1 MFAATAATIVSGA
14 VAERIRLGPFLAFAT
29 LFVAL
34 VYPVTGFWKWGGG
47 WLEGAGF
54 HDFAGSTLVH
64 AVGGCGA
71 LAGAV
76 LLGPRMGK
84 YVAGQTKAIMGHNLP
99 LATVGMFL
107 LWFGW
112 YGFNGG
118 SVLSADPAGVSIVF
132 VTTTLAAAAG
142 IAGATALSWLVQRK
156 PDLSMML
163 NGALAGLVGVT
174 AGADVLTPGQ
184 ATIVGAVAGLLVV
197 ALVLALDRLRID
209 DPVGAISVHLGCG
222 VWGTLAVGLF
232 VPGKSLLVQLEG
244 VGAVCALALAC
255 AFLIFGALKLLVGIR
270 VAEPEEQIGL
280 DISEHGMEAYDG
292 FQIFLNQ

>member
-1 MFAATAATIVSGA
+1 
-14 VAERIRLGPFLAFAT
+14 
-29 LFVAL
+29 
-34 VYPVTGFWKWGGG
+34 
-47 WLEGAGF
+47 
-54 HDFAGSTLVH
+54 
-64 AVGGCGA
+64 
-71 LAGAV
+71 
-76 LLGPRMGK
+76 MGK